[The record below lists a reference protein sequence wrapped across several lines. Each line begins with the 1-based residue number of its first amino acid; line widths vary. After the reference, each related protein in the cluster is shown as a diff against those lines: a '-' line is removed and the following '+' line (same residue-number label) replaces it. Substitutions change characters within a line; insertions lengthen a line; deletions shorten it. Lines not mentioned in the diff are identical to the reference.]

1 MPKAKQRKNHKQKV
15 QARNQRISQEK
26 RKYEKAQREMLMKL
40 IEQEKQ
46 HGMFNNLPQIN
57 PEINLG
63 DSQIEGPSI

>member
-15 QARNQRISQEK
+15 KARNERISQDK

-46 HGMFNNLPQIN
+46 NGMFNNLPQIN
-57 PEINLG
+57 PEITLDG
-63 DSQIEGPSI
+63 TQIEGPTI